1 MAAQT
6 LSALT
11 VWKSSS
17 IRSNSGRNGSSS
29 SLVTPCNSRTGL
41 GSSLF
46 GNGRIAVR
54 IRDSVPVI
62 RKRRCS
68 TVMTVSFSLPTAWS
82 ARSIKSFAMGELEAR
97 KLKYPKTGTEAL
109 LMGILVEGTSNA
121 AKFLRANGVTLFKVR
136 DETIKLLG
144 KSDMYFFSP
153 EHPPLTEPAQR
164 ALDWAVDEKL
174 KSGDS
179 GEITTTHLL
188 LGIWSEKE
196 SAGHKILAALGFDD
210 TKAAELAKS
219 GKENEYGRWRWWMIT
234 AVPMVGGQSGI
245 DGGDGH
251 GSGGKWWMHV
261 RSGLALYD
269 VQLLSNRRKCV
280 VGCIFAPYFDSEQGA
295 VHFAAVHKVFG
306 ASNVS
311 KLLLHIPVHKRPD
324 AVLTICYEAQSRLRD
339 PVYGCVAHI
348 FALQQQVVNL
358 QAELSY
364 MQAHL
369 ATLQLPS
376 PPPLPPPPPQVLP
389 ASSNA
394 PFLIPDLASSS
405 SANTSAS
412 AMPSSMNFELSSLFD
427 PLSTTQ
433 HTWQSWPHHQQN
445 NQQQRH
451 LVNNDPRQYA
461 SSSSTST
468 SAPTASTS
476 TTSEL
481 SNNTVQCSIG
491 GDLQALARELL
502 QRHNSASSVEPNI
515 ITSVAPPR

>member
-6 LSALT
+6 LSVLT
-11 VWKSSS
+11 VSKSSS

-46 GNGRIAVR
+46 GNSRIAVR

-68 TVMTVSFSLPTAWS
+68 TVMTVSFSLPTANPERSSTDKAPKWS

-179 GEITTTHLL
+179 GEITTSHLL

-219 GKENEYGRWRWWMIT
+219 VDEDAT
-234 AVPMVGGQSGI
+234 
-245 DGGDGH
+245 
-251 GSGGKWWMHV
+251 
-261 RSGLALYD
+261 
-269 VQLLSNRRKCV
+269 LSYRKCV

-295 VHFAAVHKVFG
+295 AHFAAVHKVFG

-376 PPPLPPPPPQVLP
+376 PPPPPPPQVLS
-389 ASSNA
+389 ATSNA

-412 AMPSSMNFELSSLFD
+412 AMPSMNFELSSLFD

-433 HTWQSWPHHQQN
+433 HAWQSWPHHQQN
-445 NQQQRH
+445 NLQQRQ

-461 SSSSTST
+461 SGSSTST
-468 SAPTASTS
+468 SAPTTSSTA
-476 TTSEL
+476 SEL
-481 SNNTVQCSIG
+481 SNSTAVQCSIG

-502 QRHNSASSVEPNI
+502 QRHNSASSVEPNN
-515 ITSVAPPR
+515 ITSVARHGDNSLINCIESIDGNRVN